1 MPSSFPPLNDNAFK
15 NQALKKQ
22 DLDNAIGIII
32 CNKYLLLRR
41 FFMSG
46 SERREFRAEV
56 RKVLH
61 ILTNSLYTNREIFLR
76 ELISNASDALDK
88 LRYRSNRGETPRLP
102 ETPLEIR
109 ITLDKDARTLT
120 IADTGV
126 GMTPEELA
134 DNLGTIA
141 RSGSEAFLAD
151 LPQREGK
158 EGEPA
163 DASNIIGRFG
173 VGFYAVFMVAERVEV
188 TSRPAF
194 AEGDPA
200 AWRWSSDGLGTFA
213 VEECAGDGP
222 ARGTVIVAHL
232 KEDAA
237 EFLEPYRVRSVI
249 LRHSA
254 FVPFPVLVDGERVNT
269 QPALWREPRTS
280 IKQEDYDAFY
290 RHLTGDAADPLDV
303 LHISVDAPVQFNA
316 LLYVPA
322 SPQDFFGAD
331 RDFWGLDLYARRVLI
346 QHRNKEVIPDWL
358 AFLKGVVDTEDLP
371 LNISRETLQENLV
384 LMKISQT
391 ITRQMLGHLEKMA
404 ADRPDVYERFWKL
417 HGKVFK
423 LSYQDFA
430 LRERVAAL
438 MRFNSS
444 RLDSG
449 DALTGLDACMER
461 APEGQKTFW
470 YLSAPNREAALLS
483 PHLERFRRKG
493 LEVLFLYEPM
503 DEFVMEGLGSY
514 KEWKF
519 KAVENAADGDLDAFA
534 DKENDTPAAPP
545 LSEDDTRAFDG
556 LLERIR
562 EILGDRVA
570 GVRVSHRLA
579 DSPAVLVAADGGMT
593 SGIEKLF
600 RAMNKDAS
608 VPVKTLELNRD
619 HPLLR
624 NLLRIFKADPQ
635 DKALAGMAELLF
647 EGCLLR
653 EGYVNDPQLL
663 AGHANALM
671 EQAAAWYAEIRKL

>member
-1 MPSSFPPLNDNAFK
+1 MP
-15 NQALKKQ
+15 
-22 DLDNAIGIII
+22 
-32 CNKYLLLRR
+32 
-41 FFMSG
+41 G
-46 SERREFRAEV
+46 SEQREFRAEV
-56 RKVLH
+56 RKVLN

-76 ELISNASDALDK
+76 ELVSNASDALDK
-88 LRYRSNRGETPRLP
+88 LRYRANRGETPRLP
-102 ETPLEIR
+102 DTPLEIR
-109 ITLDKDARTLT
+109 ITLNKDAKTLT

-141 RSGSEAFLAD
+141 KSGSEDFLAD
-151 LPQREGK
+151 LPQQEGK

-173 VGFYAVFMVAERVEV
+173 VGFYSVFMVAEKVEV

-194 AEGDPA
+194 TDGEPA
-200 AWRWSSDGLGTFA
+200 AWRWTSDGLGTFT
-213 VEECAGDGP
+213 VEECADAEP

-237 EFLEPYRVRSVI
+237 EFLEPYRVQSVI
-249 LRHSA
+249 RKHSA

-269 QPALWREPRTS
+269 QPALWREPKSS
-280 IKQEDYDAFY
+280 IKQEDYTAFY
-290 RHLTGDAADPLDV
+290 KHLTYDGADPLDV

-316 LLYVPA
+316 LLYIPA
-322 SPQDFFGAD
+322 VTQDFFGAD

-346 QHRNKEVIPDWL
+346 QHRNKELIPDWL

-371 LNISRETLQENLV
+371 LNISRETLQENRV

-404 ADRPDVYERFWKL
+404 QERPEIYEQFWKL
-417 HGKVFK
+417 HSKIFK

-444 RLDSG
+444 RLDDG
-449 DALTGLDACMER
+449 DALTGLEDYMSR

-470 YLSAPNREAALLS
+470 YLSAPNREAARLS
-483 PHLERFRRKG
+483 PHLERFRKKG
-493 LEVLFLYEPM
+493 IEVLFLYEPV
-503 DEFVMEGLGSY
+503 DEFVMEGLGTY
-514 KEWKF
+514 KEWNF
-519 KAVENAADGDLDAFA
+519 KAVENAADDALDAFA
-534 DKENDTPAAPP
+534 DKENETPSVTP
-545 LSEDDTRAFDG
+545 LSEDDSRSFDD
-556 LLERIR
+556 LLKRIK
-562 EILGDRVA
+562 EILGDRVTD
-570 GVRVSHRLA
+570 VRISHRLA
-579 DSPAVLVAADGGMT
+579 DSPAVLVSPDGGMT
-593 SGIEKLF
+593 SSMEKLF
-600 RAMNKDAS
+600 RAMHKDDS
-608 VPVKTLELNRD
+608 VPVKALELNRD

-624 NLLRIFKADPQ
+624 SLLRIFKADPQ

-653 EGYVNDPQLL
+653 EGYVKDPQAL

-671 EQAAAWYAEIRKL
+671 EQAAAWYTEVRKI

>member
-1 MPSSFPPLNDNAFK
+1 MP
-15 NQALKKQ
+15 
-22 DLDNAIGIII
+22 
-32 CNKYLLLRR
+32 
-41 FFMSG
+41 G
-46 SERREFRAEV
+46 SEQREFRAEV
-56 RKVLH
+56 RKVLN

-76 ELISNASDALDK
+76 ELVSNASDALDK
-88 LRYRSNRGETPRLP
+88 LRYRANRGETPRLP
-102 ETPLEIR
+102 DTPLEIR
-109 ITLDKDARTLT
+109 ITLDKDAKTLT

-141 RSGSEAFLAD
+141 KSGSEDFLAD
-151 LPQREGK
+151 LPQQEGR

-173 VGFYAVFMVAERVEV
+173 VGFYSVFMVAEKVEV

-194 AEGDPA
+194 ADGEPA
-200 AWRWSSDGLGTFA
+200 AWRWSSDGLGTFT
-213 VEECAGDGP
+213 VEECADTEP

-237 EFLEPYRVRSVI
+237 EFLEPYRVQSVI
-249 LRHSA
+249 RKHSA

-269 QPALWREPRTS
+269 QPALWREPRSS
-280 IKQEDYDAFY
+280 IKQEDYNAFY
-290 RHLTGDAADPLDV
+290 KHLTYDGADPLDV

-316 LLYVPA
+316 LLYIPA
-322 SPQDFFGAD
+322 ATQDFFGAD

-346 QHRNKEVIPDWL
+346 QHRNKELIPDWL

-371 LNISRETLQENLV
+371 LNISRETLQENRV

-404 ADRPDVYERFWKL
+404 KERPEVYERFWKL
-417 HGKVFK
+417 HSKIFK

-444 RLDSG
+444 RLDDG
-449 DALTGLDACMER
+449 DALTGLEDYMGR

-470 YLSAPNREAALLS
+470 YLSAPNREAARLS
-483 PHLERFRRKG
+483 PHLERFRKKG
-493 LEVLFLYEPM
+493 IEVLFLYEPV
-503 DEFVMEGLGSY
+503 DEFVMEGLGTY
-514 KEWKF
+514 KEWNF
-519 KAVENAADGDLDAFA
+519 KAVENAADDALDAFA
-534 DKENDTPAAPP
+534 DKENETPSVTP
-545 LSEDDTRAFDG
+545 LSDDDSRSFDD
-556 LLERIR
+556 LLKRIK
-562 EILGDRVA
+562 EILGDRVTD
-570 GVRVSHRLA
+570 VRVSHRLA
-579 DSPAVLVAADGGMT
+579 DSPAVLVSPDGGMT
-593 SGIEKLF
+593 SSMEKLF
-600 RAMNKDAS
+600 RAMHKDDS
-608 VPVKTLELNRD
+608 VPVKALELNRD

-624 NLLRIFKADPQ
+624 SLLRIFKADPQ

-653 EGYVNDPQLL
+653 EGYVKDPQAL

-671 EQAAAWYAEIRKL
+671 EQAAAWYTEVRKI